1 MRTSP
6 GTELQ
11 LLERVRPED
20 TEKVVIG
27 KPLSEDVTVAR
38 DMVQATGGVDGS
50 LSKGAACRL
59 PLRLWSR
66 RRLLRHGL
74 CPLVALVDEVVVVA
88 VEDWV
93 IGP

>member
-38 DMVQATGGVDGS
+38 DMVQDAGHDGAEAARAS
-50 LSKGAACRL
+50 RTVCARKAASKARA
-59 PLRLWSR
+59 
-66 RRLLRHGL
+66 
-74 CPLVALVDEVVVVA
+74 
-88 VEDWV
+88 
-93 IGP
+93 